1 MGKFQNKAV
10 ENVIATY
17 FMLNENILLI
27 GPSGT
32 GKTMVVL
39 EKCREAGRH
48 VEVITGKEGL
58 QDLDM
63 LGAFVPTGE
72 AGKYDWVDGPLA
84 RAFQTAAEG
93 RPVTLLVD
101 EVNRMPSKFQ
111 NLFIEAINIYDDGS
125 YVVQNHQKGTTL
137 KAPRD
142 KIQFVA
148 TANVGQAGLNEIPLA
163 LVDRFNIVYVGYPDK
178 NTELKILKE
187 TGLDEGI
194 AKALV
199 VFAEKTREMAEQM
212 DLACG
217 ISTRSLVRIANQ
229 VKRLGLTG
237 NQLRDALM
245 VLMQSPIA
253 QAAGVCE
260 TLDWKERAS
269 GLMQQFETILRNYLG
284 RNSNKEEEI
293 PLKPSRGRRSGMG
306 VGASPVSI

>member
-10 ENVIATY
+10 EGLIATY
-17 FMLNENILLI
+17 FMLNENILLV

-32 GKTMVVL
+32 GKTMVIL
-39 EKCREAGRH
+39 EKSREAGRH

-63 LGAFVPTGE
+63 LGAPVPTEE
-72 AGKYDWVDGPLA
+72 AGKYKWVDGPLA
-84 RAFQTAAEG
+84 RAFRMASEG

-111 NLFIEAINIYDDGS
+111 NLFIEAINIYDDDF
-125 YVVQNHQKGTTL
+125 YVVQNHLRGETL

-187 TGLDEGI
+187 TGLDEDI

-217 ISTRSLVRIANQ
+217 VSTRSLVRVAKQ
-229 VKRLGLTG
+229 VR
-237 NQLRDALM
+237 QLNLPSGQKVVDILK

-260 TLDWKERAS
+260 ALDWKERAT
-269 GLMQQFETILRNYLG
+269 GLMQQFETILRNNLG
-284 RNSNKEEEI
+284 GKAKEREEEI
-293 PLKPSRGRRSGMG
+293 PLRPSRGRRAG
-306 VGASPVSI
+306 VGASPVAI

>member
-1 MGKFQNKAV
+1 
-10 ENVIATY
+10 
-17 FMLNENILLI
+17 
-27 GPSGT
+27 
-32 GKTMVVL
+32 
-39 EKCREAGRH
+39 
-48 VEVITGKEGL
+48 
-58 QDLDM
+58 
-63 LGAFVPTGE
+63 
-72 AGKYDWVDGPLA
+72 
-84 RAFQTAAEG
+84 
-93 RPVTLLVD
+93 VD